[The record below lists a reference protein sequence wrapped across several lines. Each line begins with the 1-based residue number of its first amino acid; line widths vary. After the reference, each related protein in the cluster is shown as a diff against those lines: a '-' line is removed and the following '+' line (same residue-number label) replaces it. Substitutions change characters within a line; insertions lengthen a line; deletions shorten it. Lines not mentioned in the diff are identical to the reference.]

1 MKTLLIVSGLTATLS
16 FGASFACLAQ
26 DAERALD
33 TAPAPKSDLEA
44 AERLG
49 EKLGKCAVLSGQERA
64 RCEEAARQ
72 EDASDAVADRARG
85 TCDAL
90 QGPDLQLC
98 LQQGG
103 TVSTGA
109 PVQPGASPG
118 AEPAA
123 TPASTR

>member
-1 MKTLLIVSGLTATLS
+1 M
-16 FGASFACLAQ
+16 
-26 DAERALD
+26 D

-49 EKLGKCAVLSGQERA
+49 EALGKCAVLSGLERA
-64 RCEEAARQ
+64 RCEEAAR
-72 EDASDAVADRARG
+72 EEEPSDAVVERQRG

-98 LQQGG
+98 LQQGE

-109 PVQPGASPG
+109 
-118 AEPAA
+118 
-123 TPASTR
+123 

>member
-1 MKTLLIVSGLTATLS
+1 MKALLIVCGLTATLS

-44 AERLG
+44 AERVG
-49 EKLGKCAVLSGQERA
+49 SELGKCAVLSGQERA
-64 RCEEAARQ
+64 RCEEAARE
-72 EDASDAVADRARG
+72 EDASDAVAERQRG

-98 LQQGG
+98 LQRGG

-109 PVQPGASPG
+109 AVQPGESPS

-123 TPASTR
+123 PPASTR